1 MQHLAKEIR
10 IDDLRDDS
18 ADVSFPDEYKLRISS
33 KRLNSGKC
41 QVKFHAYAVH
51 QKNLY
56 GYVLVDS
63 DRTLK
68 EVVVKIREKLMSIQQ
83 ARDFHHI
90 HLYSI
95 GQRSQ
100 EDELSFMVFDS

>member
-1 MQHLAKEIR
+1 MQSLAKEFR
-10 IDDLRDDS
+10 VNDLAEGP
-18 ADVSFPDEYKLRISS
+18 ADIAFPDQYKLRITS
-33 KRLNSGKC
+33 KKLSSGKC
-41 QVKFHAYAVH
+41 QVKFHAYANH

-68 EVVVKIREKLMSIQQ
+68 EVVVKIREKLMNIQQ
-83 ARDFHHI
+83 ARDFHQI

-95 GQRSQ
+95 GQRTQ
-100 EDELSFMVFDS
+100 DDELSFMVFDS